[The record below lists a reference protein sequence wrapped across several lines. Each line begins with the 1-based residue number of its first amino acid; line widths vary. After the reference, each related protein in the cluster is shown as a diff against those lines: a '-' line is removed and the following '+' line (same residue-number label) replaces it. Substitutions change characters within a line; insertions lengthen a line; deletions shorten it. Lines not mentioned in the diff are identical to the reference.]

1 MPDVSQ
7 EPDGSVGGATRHD
20 RSHAGQAIYSPITLA
35 LYDLVV
41 LTLSNPLV
49 WRCPTDRI
57 LQLYNQQVSDS
68 HLDVGVGTG
77 WYLDRC
83 RFPNAAPRV
92 GLLDL
97 NPNPLAAASRR
108 IARYRPEQYQTD
120 VLKPLT
126 IPAAPFRSIALTYLL
141 HCLPGDIAEKAV
153 VFDNLAPLLAT
164 GGVVFGATLLSIG
177 VERSAAARALMR
189 AYNRKGVF
197 SNAADSASTLQA
209 TLDQRFRSVRID
221 IIGCAALFVARDPR
235 RQDA

>member
-7 EPDGSVGGATRHD
+7 EPDGSVGGAARHD

-57 LQLYNQQVSDS
+57 LQLYNQQVSDN

-83 RFPNAAPRV
+83 RFPNAAARV

-108 IARYRPEQYQTD
+108 IARYRPERYQAD

-126 IPAAPFRSIALTYLL
+126 VPAAPFRSIALTYLL
-141 HCLPGDIAEKAV
+141 HCLPGDISEKAV

-197 SNAADSASTLQA
+197 SNAVDSASALQA
-209 TLDQRFRSVRID
+209 ALDQRFLSVRID